1 MIKSTV
7 ALLAAACLFGATGA
21 HADEAGFL
29 RSLQGKFAGKGMVR
43 IRTNSPIMNI
53 TCSFTSDATATSL
66 SLDGTCRAMLIM
78 TREIRA
84 DLKVNGTKYTG
95 TYTGSRSG
103 PAGLS
108 GTREGNAINLD
119 IHWAKIINGDR
130 DAELTVEKVDAD
142 DMRMTVTD
150 MDPATGKMVVTSRI
164 DLKRTR

>member
-1 MIKSTV
+1 MIKSTA
-7 ALLAAACLFGATGA
+7 ALLAAAWLFGATGA
-21 HADEAGFL
+21 HADEADFL
-29 RSLQGKFAGKGMVR
+29 RSLQGKFAGKGTVR
-43 IRTNSPIMNI
+43 IRTNSPVMNI

-66 SLDGTCRAMLIM
+66 SLDGICRAMLIM

-84 DLKVNGTKYTG
+84 DLKVNGTKYAG

-108 GTREGNAINLD
+108 GSRDGNAINLD

-130 DAELTVEKVDAD
+130 DAELTVEKTGPDE
-142 DMRMTVTD
+142 MRMTVTD

-164 DLKRTR
+164 DLKRS